1 MTEPTTLAGVFRGF
15 RPGALFKL
23 SDNTFWLQADDHMVL
38 HHAVDPLAHIVNL
51 DDGQFLKVDG
61 IGGMVLV
68 HPIHHVIE
76 SRIQG
81 RFAGWTGKTVY
92 RLSNGQT
99 WQQAKYMTKY
109 VVKYMP
115 DVLIWHTPTGTA
127 VMEVAGTSCP
137 VKQIS

>member
-1 MTEPTTLAGVFRGF
+1 MPDTITLTGIFRGF

-23 SDNTFWLQADDHMVL
+23 SDKTFWLQIDEFMA
-38 HHAVDPLAHIVNL
+38 HHHEVEPLAHIASL
-51 DDGQFLKVDG
+51 DDGQFLKIDG
-61 IGGMVLV
+61 IDDMVLV

-92 RLSNGQT
+92 RLTNGQT
-99 WQQAKYMTKY
+99 WQQAKYMTRY
-109 VVKYMP
+109 AVKYMP
-115 DVLIWHTPTGTA
+115 DALIWHTPTGTA